1 MSRKYLAALTL
12 GLMTAAPAAGQEVM
26 NASSAQNFVA
36 GKQFSYSC
44 FDGTEGS
51 GKVFADGS
59 AFGTIRPMGRGDMRH
74 MQLPAGTLFV
84 KNDRICASIRG
95 LPFEPCFHLTKTSET
110 SFRGSVSGLGFMYCE
125 FERGTLTQLAARKR
139 APRMELR
146 GILAGAAPGV
156 P

>member
-12 GLMTAAPAAGQEVM
+12 GLMTVAPAAGQEVM
-26 NASSAQNFVA
+26 NASSAQSFVA
-36 GKQFSYSC
+36 GKQFSYTC

-59 AFGTIRPMGRGDMRH
+59 AFGTIRAMGRGDMRH

-110 SFRGSVSGLGFMYCE
+110 SFRGSVSGLSFMYCE

-146 GILAGAAPGV
+146 GILAGAAPDV

>member
-1 MSRKYLAALTL
+1 MCRTYLAALTI
-12 GLMTAAPAAGQEVM
+12 GLMVTAQAAAQEVM
-26 NASSAQNFVA
+26 TASAAQSFVA

-59 AFGTIRPMGRGDMRH
+59 AFGTIRAMGRGDMRH
-74 MQLPAGTLFV
+74 MQLPAGTLYV
-84 KNDRICASIRG
+84 RNDRICASIRG

-110 SFRGSVSGLGFMYCE
+110 SFRGSVSGLSFMYCE

-146 GILAGAAPGV
+146 GILAGAAPDV

>member
-1 MSRKYLAALTL
+1 MRRTYLAALML
-12 GLMTAAPAAGQEVM
+12 GLMVAVPAGAQEVM
-26 NASSAQNFVA
+26 NASAAQSFIA

-59 AFGTIRPMGRGDMRH
+59 AVGTIRAMGRGEMRF
-74 MQLPAGTLFV
+74 MQLPTGTLFV

-110 SFRGSVSGLGFMYCE
+110 GFRGSVSGLGFMYCE
-125 FERGTLTQLAARKR
+125 FERGTMTQVAARKR

>member
-1 MSRKYLAALTL
+1 MRLSRFVAFVL
-12 GLMTAAPAAGQEVM
+12 GLTASTPTVAQEMM
-26 NASSAQNFVA
+26 NASAAQSFVA
-36 GKQFSYSC
+36 GKHFSYSC

-59 AFGTIRPMGRGDMRH
+59 AYGTIRPTGRGEMRH

-125 FERGTLTQLAARKR
+125 FERGPLTQLAARKR

-146 GILAGAAPGV
+146 GSLAGGAPGV

>member
-1 MSRKYLAALTL
+1 MCRKYLAALTL
-12 GLMTAAPAAGQEVM
+12 GLMAAAPAAAQEVM
-26 NASSAQNFVA
+26 NASAAQIFVA

-84 KNDRICASIRG
+84 KNDRICASLRG

-110 SFRGSVSGLGFMYCE
+110 GFRGSVSGLSFMYCE

-139 APRMELR
+139 APRLELR
-146 GILAGAAPGV
+146 GILAGAGPDV